1 MRSVVFC
8 HAAQDAGLAR
18 ELGSYLAANLA
29 VECCYD
35 EGLIHA
41 RSDLLDIVGR
51 ALSAQLVVLLLS
63 PEAVP
68 SRWVNDTWQPV
79 LLEQPREFG
88 SQLILALARDCK
100 FPALL
105 RRQPFCDFTGDR
117 LSGLRRLKRL
127 IFRRSEA
134 EDDHPATETIEE
146 LRCLLADRPGVL
158 VGVAREKA
166 LAFEKTCGRDFEGA
180 FWVDCARRSACGILG
195 EMAGRLGLRLSGSF
209 EQNQQALRNFCRQRR
224 CLFVLDHV
232 DAQQAVAMA
241 PGALASVLVTAPTPA
256 PEPMPLP
263 KLLPLF
269 AAWAR
274 EERSCLSALG
284 DAYHYLQQEPWPTVQ
299 HLGPE
304 VLAVL
309 KNQDRLAEANE
320 VLEILLTHARAQGDE
335 NAIHRFEWERS
346 WILGHWGEPYLA
358 DAAILQ
364 PPGAAIQLGFGFA

>member
-18 ELGSYLAANLA
+18 EMGSYLAANLA
-29 VECCYD
+29 VECCYE
-35 EGLIHA
+35 EGLILA
-41 RSDLLDIVGR
+41 GSELLNVVGR
-51 ALSAQLVVLLLS
+51 ALSAELVVVLLS

-79 LLEQPREFG
+79 LLEQPRAFG
-88 SQLILALARDCK
+88 SQLVLVLARECT

-117 LSGLRRLKRL
+117 LSGLRKLKRL
-127 IFRRSEA
+127 IFRRAEA
-134 EDDHPATETIEE
+134 EDDAAPESLEE

-158 VGVAREKA
+158 VGVDREKA

-180 FWVDCARRSACGILG
+180 FWIDCARRSARGILG
-195 EMAGRLGLRLSGSF
+195 EMASRLGLRLSGSF

-232 DAQQAVAMA
+232 DAEQAVAMA
-241 PGALASVLVTAPTPA
+241 PGALASLVVTAPAPA
-256 PEPMPLP
+256 PEPMPLT
-263 KLLPLF
+263 KLAALF

-284 DAYHYLQQEPWPTVQ
+284 DAFHYVQQEPWQTVQ
-299 HLGPE
+299 HLGPS

-320 VLEILLTHARAQGDE
+320 VLEILLAHARAQGDE
-335 NAIHRFEWERS
+335 GAIHRFEWERS
-346 WILGHWGEPYLA
+346 WILGHWGEPYVA
-358 DAAILQ
+358 EAAILQ
-364 PPGAAIQLGFGFA
+364 PPGGATQLSLFDA